1 MRGDCDLA
9 VSFRRVNFINE
20 ECDNPFENADEEGM
34 AAAGMDLRFAFG
46 FDGICPV
53 VPLQDF
59 EWHKVEVEAFCEF
72 GGAWVLDEIDGALA
86 CFGDV
91 GCWKP
96 FSVKAG

>member
-9 VSFRRVNFINE
+9 VGFRRVNFVNK
-20 ECDNPFENADEEGM
+20 ECDDPFEHTHEEGM

-46 FDGICPV
+46 FNGICPG

-59 EWHKVEVEAFCEF
+59 ERHKVEVEAFCEF
-72 GGAWVLDEIDGALA
+72 GGAWVLDEMDGVLA
-86 CFGDV
+86 GFGDV

-96 FSVKAG
+96 FTVKAG